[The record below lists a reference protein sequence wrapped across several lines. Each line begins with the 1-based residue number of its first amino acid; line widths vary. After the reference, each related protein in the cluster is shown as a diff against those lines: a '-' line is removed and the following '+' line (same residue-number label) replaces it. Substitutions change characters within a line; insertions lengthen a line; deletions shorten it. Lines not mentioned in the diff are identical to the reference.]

1 MSQHLLE
8 LLRHY
13 FAQYGYWTI
22 ALALLLENAGVPVPG
37 ETVLL
42 FASFLAVSEHALR
55 LPWIIAVGIV
65 AATFGDNLGYTV
77 GHLGGRPLLD
87 RWQHLFHVRPQHIAR
102 GERLFRR
109 HGPLAIF
116 FARFI
121 FGMRVI
127 AGPLAGVLRM
137 PWRRFALFN
146 GLGAITWVTAI
157 SLVGYFFGTQWST
170 LVRIFKE
177 VDYVLLALLV
187 LLLAWLWL
195 RDRRRR
201 ARRSDRA

>member
-1 MSQHLLE
+1 MSQHLLD

-42 FASFLAVSEHALR
+42 FASFLAVSEHELD
-55 LPWIIAVGIV
+55 LPWIIVVGTL
-65 AATFGDNLGYTV
+65 AATFGDNLGYV
-77 GHLGGRPLLD
+77 IGHYGGRPLLE
-87 RWQHLFHVRPQHIAR
+87 RWQHLFHVRPHHIAR

-109 HGPLAIF
+109 HGPVAIF

-121 FGMRVI
+121 FGMRVV
-127 AGPLAGVLRM
+127 AGPLGGVLRM

-146 GLGAITWVTAI
+146 ALGAVTWVSVI
-157 SLVGYFFGTQWST
+157 SLVGYFFGTQWGT
-170 LVRIFKE
+170 LVHIFKDL
-177 VDYVLLALLV
+177 DYALLGALV
-187 LLLAWLWL
+187 LLLLWLWL
-195 RDRRRR
+195 RRRKSTRPTTET
-201 ARRSDRA
+201 